1 MMKNRDKVIA
11 EIGRAQGVMM
21 TMYALRRDM
30 VIANMVDEDK
40 NGKLGDVLGDTMQG
54 LDSIVEAW
62 DYDPTQDEENDD
74 E

>member
-21 TMYALRRDM
+21 TMYALLRDM
-30 VIANMVDEDK
+30 GIVNMVDEEK

-62 DYDPTQDEENDD
+62 DYDPTQDEENHD